1 MIERAMPWKGSPL
14 RQKGSAITVV
24 VALVATTVAACGSS
38 SGGGGGGSSSGS
50 TASPLTFDVYS
61 NFTGAQASSG
71 ENFILPGA
79 RLAAKAINESG
90 GILGHQVNII
100 TTDGLSDPADAVPTA
115 QRLMA
120 QHSGLTG
127 IIGIGSDIAPVV
139 VPIFNSHQIPMMSAA
154 GTPALDR
161 NTNSYFF
168 RETQPD
174 SLAGTGVA
182 ASVLAKG
189 YKRVVMIFDSSGTS
203 QSDAGPFLAAFKA
216 KGGTVLANEVI
227 QPDQPSYRTEIAKM
241 ASLHPQALVTETDPQ
256 TAGTVFSDMKQLGV
270 LGLPVIG
277 GPEADTAQYTQA
289 LAQAVGGYKVA
300 SKWFYEAYSSNAST
314 PGFPYLQTV
323 FTKLYGKG
331 QPNPGNRINY
341 AGLTMMALA
350 MVAAKSTV
358 PSVYGKYITRISGHT
373 GTRVTNYAQG
383 VSALRAGK
391 KIYYDGAEGVY
402 NFNKYLWP
410 SEPFVLWGIN
420 AQGQVHP
427 DLTLSASQVSSSY

>member
-1 MIERAMPWKGSPL
+1 
-14 RQKGSAITVV
+14 
-24 VALVATTVAACGSS
+24 
-38 SGGGGGGSSSGS
+38 
-50 TASPLTFDVYS
+50 
-61 NFTGAQASSG
+61 
-71 ENFILPGA
+71 
-79 RLAAKAINESG
+79 
-90 GILGHQVNII
+90 
-100 TTDGLSDPADAVPTA
+100 
-115 QRLMA
+115 
-120 QHSGLTG
+120 
-127 IIGIGSDIAPVV
+127 
-139 VPIFNSHQIPMMSAA
+139 MMSAA

-277 GPEADTAQYTQA
+277 GPEADTAQYVQA

-300 SKWFYEAYSSNAST
+300 SKWFYEAYSSNATT
-314 PGFPYLQTV
+314 PGFPFLQSV

-341 AGLTMMALA
+341 DGMIMMALA

-358 PSVYGKYITRISGHT
+358 PSVYVKYITRISGHT

-383 VSALRAGK
+383 VAALRAGK

-410 SEPFVLWGIN
+410 SEPFVLWGLD
-420 AQGQVHP
+420 AHGAVHP
-427 DLTLSASQVSSSY
+427 VLTLSASQVSGSY

>member
-1 MIERAMPWKGSPL
+1 MSGPSCPWPTGRTSWCTAGRYWTGRPTTSRVTFPNSEGSSWATVQTRTEQEDEPSTGGQSPPRAIKRSTAGTRDKETTVSMIERAMPWKGFP
-14 RQKGSAITVV
+14 RRYKGSAITV
-24 VALVATTVAACGSS
+24 ALSLLAATAAACGSS
-38 SGGGGGGSSSGS
+38 SGSSGS
-50 TASPLTFDVYS
+50 AASPLTFDVYS

-79 RLAAKAINESG
+79 RLGAKAINDAG
-90 GILGHQVNII
+90 GILGHRVNII

-115 QRLMA
+115 QRLLA

-270 LGLPVIG
+270 LGL
-277 GPEADTAQYTQA
+277 
-289 LAQAVGGYKVA
+289 
-300 SKWFYEAYSSNAST
+300 
-314 PGFPYLQTV
+314 
-323 FTKLYGKG
+323 
-331 QPNPGNRINY
+331 
-341 AGLTMMALA
+341 
-350 MVAAKSTV
+350 
-358 PSVYGKYITRISGHT
+358 
-373 GTRVTNYAQG
+373 
-383 VSALRAGK
+383 
-391 KIYYDGAEGVY
+391 
-402 NFNKYLWP
+402 
-410 SEPFVLWGIN
+410 
-420 AQGQVHP
+420 
-427 DLTLSASQVSSSY
+427 